1 MAQVRGGGGREKKE
15 EGRGRVFGAPPVL
28 RSPTIFTSHPSLAPS
43 PSPLRRFRSPRLE
56 RVQREGLFKKV
67 NERCKR
73 QRACPYCGAYN
84 GTVK

>member
-1 MAQVRGGGGREKKE
+1 MAQVRGGRGGRR
-15 EGRGRVFGAPPVL
+15 RGRVECKWWDLQCSAPQ
-28 RSPTIFTSHPSLAPS
+28 TISTMHPSLAP
-43 PSPLRRFRSPRLE
+43 PLLRRFRSPRLE

>member
-1 MAQVRGGGGREKKE
+1 MAQVRGRGKKKRGGYQYSASGWS
-15 EGRGRVFGAPPVL
+15 PP
-28 RSPTIFTSHPSLAPS
+28 SAIIFTLHPHRLLTPQ
-43 PSPLRRFRSPRLE
+43 RRFRSPRLE